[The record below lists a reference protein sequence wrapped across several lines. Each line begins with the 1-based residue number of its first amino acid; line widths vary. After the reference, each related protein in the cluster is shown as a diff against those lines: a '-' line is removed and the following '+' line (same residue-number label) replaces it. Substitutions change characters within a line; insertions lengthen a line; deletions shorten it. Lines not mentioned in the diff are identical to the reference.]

1 MLDATHQEAFNKCK
15 KLAGNSARLTNFNT
29 KKPVVLTTDASP
41 YGLAGCLSHKITTNG
56 KIMLHPIAYA
66 SASLKASEKNY
77 AQIDLEGLAIYW
89 AIQHFRQYLWCQQF
103 ELHTDC
109 SALVKIF
116 GPKNDLNGC
125 ASGRLNRWAAALME
139 YNFTIKHIKGSSN
152 CTADSLSRLPV
163 CLSYIRAPYPP
174 GSVYELSRLPT
185 SVNSIEIILDAD
197 ELMVDVQD
205 LACWSEE
212 AIATVSISQVIG
224 YLSKE
229 A

>member
-1 MLDATHQEAFNKCK
+1 M
-15 KLAGNSARLTNFNT
+15 
-29 KKPVVLTTDASP
+29 LTTDASP
-41 YGLAGCLSHKITTNG
+41 YGLGACLSHKITTNG
-56 KIMLHPIAYA
+56 KTKLHPISYA

-77 AQIDLEGLAIYW
+77 AQIDREGLVIYW

-125 ASGRLNRWAAALME
+125 ASGRLSRWAAALME

-163 CLSYIRAPYPP
+163 CSGDSRAPYPA
-174 GSVYELSRLPT
+174 GGVHQLRQLPT
-185 SVNSIEIILDAD
+185 SVNNIEILLHAD
-197 ELMVDVQD
+197 EPMVDIQK
-205 LACWSEE
+205 LACWPEE
-212 AIATVSISQVIG
+212 AMASVSISQVIG
-224 YLSKE
+224 ETPKE
-229 A
+229 AWDILPLTISDIAKATLNPFNTMTYPGTS